1 MWFVTWQYGYYFFLG
16 KKVDAKLY
24 AQTGS
29 SSQTVPLLLRR
40 HPYTEEMRLRDEKE
54 FFPWPEWAM
63 SAWRY
68 LLDARASTSVIQR
81 WWRRNI
87 GHGLTTCCKWAM
99 QFKCLPTSKNKRE
112 FFGSYPSS
120 SSEVSTEN
128 PENSRSAQKHFTV
141 QLQLRYYSALASLQS
156 VLIEDGNG
164 MVLQTIGNAV
174 FVFTQL
180 IH

>member
-1 MWFVTWQYGYYFFLG
+1 MQSCMHKQDHLHRRYRCCLDVIYTR
-16 KKVDAKLY
+16 KKWDCE
-24 AQTGS
+24 TRRNS
-29 SSQTVPLLLRR
+29 S
-40 HPYTEEMRLRDEKE
+40 
-54 FFPWPEWAM
+54 PWPEWAM

-68 LLDARASTSVIQR
+68 PLDARASTSVIQR

-112 FFGSYPSS
+112 FFGSCPSS